1 VNLLAAQNITQESN
15 SNQSKSGSVGVAI
28 QLGNGG
34 GGMGYTASASKAT
47 GQGAGNGVT
56 YTNTQV
62 AGGAVNIESGSDTML
77 KGAAVNANQVT
88 VGVGSNLTIQS
99 LQDTNRYSEGNKSPG
114 GSIMVGTGVS
124 GSINLAKSSINSNY
138 QSVGEQTAI
147 RAGDGG
153 FQVSA
158 EGTATLKGAQITSTQ
173 AAIDNNKNS
182 FQAKEGTT
190 TTDLQNQ
197 ASYEAKSVSVGLGT
211 GALPGKSVSADL
223 GSKDSVKGIVLS
235 MLTERYTT

>member
-34 GGMGYTASASKAT
+34 GGMGYTASASKAK

-62 AGGAVNIESGSDTML
+62 AGSAVNIESGSDTML

-99 LQDTNRYSEGNKSPG
+99 LQDTNRYSEGNKSAG

-197 ASYEAKSVSVGLGT
+197 ASYEAKSVSVGL
-211 GALPGKSVSADL
+211 AERH
-223 GSKDSVKGIVLS
+223 
-235 MLTERYTT
+235 LTKA